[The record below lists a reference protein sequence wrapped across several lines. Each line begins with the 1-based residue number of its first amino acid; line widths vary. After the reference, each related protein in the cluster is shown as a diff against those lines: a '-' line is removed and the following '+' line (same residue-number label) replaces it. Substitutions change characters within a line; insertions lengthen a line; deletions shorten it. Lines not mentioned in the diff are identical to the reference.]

1 MAPRLDAAMKPHD
14 GGMRIGGKLG
24 LATAGRPFPFVCF
37 GFLSLFVIVG
47 VSVAW
52 FVPGGRRHTGSR
64 HRVADG
70 EGSPRGHVRQAD
82 RSRDLTQG

>member
-1 MAPRLDAAMKPHD
+1 MAPRLDAAMKPLD

-24 LATAGRPFPFVCF
+24 LATAGRLFPFVWF
-37 GFLSLFVIVG
+37 GSLSLFVL
-47 VSVAW
+47 
-52 FVPGGRRHTGSR
+52 GGRRHTGSR